1 MAETN
6 HTEGNDLD
14 RQDHLG
20 KIKIIRNAL
29 LIGLASYGEVERVIN
44 EVVIAELCKNEIPD
58 GVKPLHPTG
67 CSDTVGEFA
76 EALRFL
82 EELAEMPLAA

>member
-14 RQDHLG
+14 RQEHMT
-20 KIKIIRNAL
+20 KIQSIRRAL
-29 LIGLASYGEVERVIN
+29 HIGLASYGEVERVTN
-44 EVVIAELCKNEIPD
+44 EVELAKLCNKDIPK
-58 GVKPLHPTG
+58 GIKPIHPTG
-67 CSDTVGEFA
+67 CCETVGEFA

-82 EELAEMPLAA
+82 DELAEMPLAA

>member
-6 HTEGNDLD
+6 HTEDNDLD
-14 RQDHLG
+14 RQDHLE
-20 KIKIIRNAL
+20 KIKIIRRAL
-29 LIGLASYGEVERVIN
+29 LIGLASYGEVERVTN
-44 EVVIAELCKNEIPD
+44 EVGMAELGKKEIPK
-58 GVKPLHPTG
+58 GIKPIHPTG

-76 EALRFL
+76 DALRFL